1 MREQI
6 NQVDFWLGNLKREK
20 KVITKIKI
28 NNKIVT
34 EQKDILKTFWEYYV
48 KLFEKNK
55 NNEVVIKQI
64 LEKLKI
70 KRYLKKLKNKYGH
83 FKGRN
88 I

>member
-20 KVITKIKI
+20 KVITKITI

-70 KRYLKKLKNKYGH
+70 KKVSEKTKE
-83 FKGRN
+83 
-88 I
+88 